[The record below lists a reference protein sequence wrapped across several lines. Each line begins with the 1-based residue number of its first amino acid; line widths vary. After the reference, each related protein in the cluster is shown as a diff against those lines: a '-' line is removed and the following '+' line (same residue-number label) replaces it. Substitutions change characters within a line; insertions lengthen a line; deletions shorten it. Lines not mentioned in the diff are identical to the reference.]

1 MNDNLN
7 AKILADRLKTMA
19 SLFVDD
25 ESKEVFMRRIIGVFK
40 NCKQITDSEKLEDSE
55 ISWEYISVLYESIQ
69 DILYFNNIK
78 LGASLYIDVHA
89 DESLTGNTEKVLVGE
104 VATVPLEVDANDKN
118 MEYYVSDQFGRM
130 HVYKGYFTFK
140 N

>member
-25 ESKEVFMRRIIGVFK
+25 ESKEVFMRRIISVFK

-55 ISWEYISVLYESIQ
+55 ISWDYISVLYESIQ

-78 LGASLYIDVHA
+78 MGDDLYIEVTA

-104 VATVPLEVDANDKN
+104 VATVPVEVDATDKN
-118 MEYYVSDQFGRM
+118 MEYYVCDEFGII

>member
-7 AKILADRLKTMA
+7 AKILEDRLKTMA

-25 ESKEVFMRRIIGVFK
+25 ESKEVFMRRIISVFK
-40 NCKQITDSEKLEDSE
+40 NCKKITDSEKLEDSE
-55 ISWEYISVLYESIQ
+55 IDWNYISFLYESIQ
-69 DILYFNNIK
+69 DVLYFNNIK
-78 LGASLYIDVHA
+78 MGDDLYIEVTA
-89 DESLTGNTEKVLVGE
+89 DESLTGNTEKVLVGK
-104 VATVPLEVDANDKN
+104 VATVPVEVAATDKN
-118 MEYYVSDQFGRM
+118 MDYYVSDKFGRM

>member
-7 AKILADRLKTMA
+7 AKILADRLNTMA

-25 ESKEVFMRRIIGVFK
+25 GSKELFMRRIISVFK

-55 ISWEYISVLYESIQ
+55 IDWNYISFLYESIQ

-78 LGASLYIDVHA
+78 LGDSIYIDVTA

-104 VATVPLEVDANDKN
+104 VATVPIEVDATDKT
-118 MEYYVSDQFGRM
+118 MEYYVSDKFGRL

>member
-1 MNDNLN
+1 MNDDLN
-7 AKILADRLKTMA
+7 AKILADRLKTLA

-25 ESKEVFMRRIIGVFK
+25 ESKEIFMRRIIGVFK

-55 ISWEYISVLYESIQ
+55 IAWDYISFLYESIQ
-69 DILYFNNIK
+69 DVLYFNNIK
-78 LGASLYIDVHA
+78 MGDDLYIEVTA
-89 DESLTGNTEKVLVGE
+89 NESLTGNTEKVLVGV
-104 VATVPLEVDANDKN
+104 VATVPVEVDANDKN
-118 MEYYVSDQFGRM
+118 MEYYVCDSFGRM

>member
-1 MNDNLN
+1 MNDDLN
-7 AKILADRLKTMA
+7 AKILADRLKTLA
-19 SLFVDD
+19 ILFVDD
-25 ESKEVFMRRIIGVFK
+25 ESKEIFMRRIIGVFK

-55 ISWEYISVLYESIQ
+55 IAWDYISFLYESIQ
-69 DILYFNNIK
+69 DVLYFNNIK
-78 LGASLYIDVHA
+78 MGDDLYIEVTA

-104 VATVPLEVDANDKN
+104 VATVPIEVDATDKT
-118 MEYYVSDQFGRM
+118 MEYYVSDKFGRI

>member
-1 MNDNLN
+1 MDDNLN
-7 AKILADRLKTMA
+7 AKILADRLKTLA

-25 ESKEVFMRRIIGVFK
+25 KSKEVFMRRIISVFK

-55 ISWEYISVLYESIQ
+55 IDWEYISFLYESIQ
-69 DILYFNNIK
+69 DVLHFNNIK
-78 LGASLYIDVHA
+78 MGDDLYIEVMA
-89 DESLTGNTEKVLVGE
+89 DESLTGNNEKVLVGE
-104 VATVPLEVDANDKN
+104 VATVPIEVAADDKN

>member
-7 AKILADRLKTMA
+7 AKILADCLKTLA

-25 ESKEVFMRRIIGVFK
+25 KSKEVFMRRIIGVFK

-55 ISWEYISVLYESIQ
+55 INWEYISFLYDSIQ
-69 DILYFNNIK
+69 DVLYFNNIK
-78 LGASLYIDVHA
+78 MGDDLYIEVMA

-104 VATVPLEVDANDKN
+104 VATVPVEVAADDKN